1 MTIMELLLKSY
12 ILVGIISAILYLL
25 HRFFKIDVSKVML
38 FFERVFMGIIFLMTV
53 YILIVS
59 IL

>member
-1 MTIMELLLKSY
+1 MTLLLKSY

-25 HRFFKIDVSKVML
+25 HRFFKVDVSKVIL
-38 FFERVFMGIIFLMTV
+38 FVERVFMGIIFLMTV
-53 YILIVS
+53 YLIIVS

>member
-1 MTIMELLLKSY
+1 MIMELLLKSY